1 MTTIRRLPL
10 RKGFTVAELMVS
22 LVVLAAVV
30 GASTATLLKVQ
41 KQYTTQRAT
50 TETRE
55 TLRAVEM
62 VVQRAFRNARVN
74 PRNVAC
80 CTLAMAVDPLG
91 RAATNGGI
99 FDMVDIRGDF
109 NPIDGLAKGDW
120 EDVRIERTNDTVY
133 VRYKLAAGVNKEPV
147 AYPVS
152 QLRFQFYDLAR
163 NELTTAGA
171 AAAARSVRVTMAAPV
186 PNTSATLKRELWIF
200 LRN

>member
-1 MTTIRRLPL
+1 MTPTKRLRL
-10 RKGFTVAELMVS
+10 RTGFTVAELMVS

-41 KQYTTQRAT
+41 KQYNTQRT
-50 TETRE
+50 VTETRE

-74 PRNVAC
+74 PRNASAATVG
-80 CTLAMAVDPLG
+80 MVVDPLG

-99 FDMVDIRGDF
+99 FNMVDIRGDF

-120 EDVRIERTNDTVY
+120 EDVRVELTQDTVY
-133 VRYKLAAGVNKEPV
+133 VRYKQNVDKEAV

-152 QLRFQFYDLAR
+152 QLRFQFYNLAGT
-163 NELTTAGA
+163 ELTTAGTA
-171 AAAARSVRVTMAAPV
+171 AGARSVKVTMAAPV
-186 PNTSATLKRELWIF
+186 PKTSTTLKRELWIF